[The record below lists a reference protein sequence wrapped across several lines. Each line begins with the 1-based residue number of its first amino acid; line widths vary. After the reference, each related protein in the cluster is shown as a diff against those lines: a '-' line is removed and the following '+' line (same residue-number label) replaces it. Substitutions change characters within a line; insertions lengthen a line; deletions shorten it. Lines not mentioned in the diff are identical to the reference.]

1 MDELVRSKKLQFE
14 KSNYFIQIYKQE
26 TGIEYIKI
34 IQNIGNDAKS
44 SILINPN
51 NLDGIIDTL
60 ISYKEEIALN
70 QKIDDNYFIKEEDKK
85 AIINTF
91 LKGITIKDLRLLFRY
106 KEETIRDLLVKNEIE
121 IIEGI
126 DVKTHFYG
134 KRKFW
139 KRK

>member
-34 IQNIGNDAKS
+34 IQNIGNDVKS

-60 ISYKEEIALN
+60 INFKEEIALN
-70 QKIDDNYFIKEEDKK
+70 QKIDDNYFIKVEDKK
-85 AIINTF
+85 SIINTF
-91 LKGITIKDLRLLFRY
+91 LKGITIKDLSLQFRY
-106 KEETIRDLLVKNEIE
+106 KEDAIRDLLVKNKIE

-126 DVKTHFYG
+126 NIKTNFHE

-139 KRK
+139 KKK